1 MVLKTLKICLA
12 ALLIGGLP
20 ACLIAN
26 ANANANEPES
36 GKEPGKASDTKQEQ
50 ATDAS
55 GEQSDRDAAS
65 SPPAKPAPPS
75 TSKRSTPDFSP
86 TEEISEDIAIPFPVD
101 I

>member
-1 MVLKTLKICLA
+1 MALKTLKTCLA

-26 ANANANEPES
+26 ANEPEPES
-36 GKEPGKASDTKQEQ
+36 GKEPGAKQAQ

-55 GEQSDRDAAS
+55 GKQSDRDTAS
-65 SPPAKPAPPS
+65 PPPAKPAPSS
-75 TSKRSTPDFSP
+75 TSRRTSPDFSP

>member
-1 MVLKTLKICLA
+1 VVLKTLKTCLA

-26 ANANANEPES
+26 ANEPEPES
-36 GKEPGKASDTKQEQ
+36 GKKPGAKQVQ

-55 GEQSDRDAAS
+55 GEQSSGDAAS

>member
-1 MVLKTLKICLA
+1 MLLKTFKTCLA
-12 ALLIGGLP
+12 ALLLSGLSTG
-20 ACLIAN
+20 LI
-26 ANANANEPES
+26 ANANEPEPEPES
-36 GKEPGKASDTKQEQ
+36 GKESGTKQEQ

-65 SPPAKPAPPS
+65 SPPATAKPAPSGTPRR
-75 TSKRSTPDFSP
+75 TTPDFSP

>member
-1 MVLKTLKICLA
+1 VVLKTLKICLA

-26 ANANANEPES
+26 ANANEPEPEP
-36 GKEPGKASDTKQEQ
+36 GKEPGAKQAQ

-55 GEQSDRDAAS
+55 GKQSDRDTAS
-65 SPPAKPAPPS
+65 PPPAKPAPPS

>member
-1 MVLKTLKICLA
+1 MVLKTLKACLA

-20 ACLIAN
+20 ACLI

-36 GKEPGKASDTKQEQ
+36 GKEPGKASDTKQVQ

-55 GEQSDRDAAS
+55 SEQSSGNAVS

>member
-1 MVLKTLKICLA
+1 MVLKTLKTCLA

-20 ACLIAN
+20 ACLI
-26 ANANANEPES
+26 ANANEPES

-50 ATDAS
+50 ATDAPS
-55 GEQSDRDAAS
+55 EQSDRDTAS
-65 SPPAKPAPPS
+65 PPPAKPAPPS

>member
-1 MVLKTLKICLA
+1 MVLKTLKTCLA

-26 ANANANEPES
+26 ANANEPEPEP
-36 GKEPGKASDTKQEQ
+36 GKEPGAKQAQ

-55 GEQSDRDAAS
+55 GEQSSGNAAS
-65 SPPAKPAPPS
+65 SPLAKPAPPN
-75 TSKRSTPDFSP
+75 TSRRTTPDFSP

>member
-1 MVLKTLKICLA
+1 MLLKTFKICLA
-12 ALLIGGLP
+12 TLLLSGLP

-26 ANANANEPES
+26 ANEPEQ
-36 GKEPGKASDTKQEQ
+36 GKEPDTKQEQ

-55 GEQSDRDAAS
+55 GEQSGRDAAS
-65 SPPAKPAPPS
+65 SPPATARPAPSGTPRR
-75 TSKRSTPDFSP
+75 TTPDFSP

>member
-1 MVLKTLKICLA
+1 MVLKTLKACLA

-20 ACLIAN
+20 ACLIAD
-26 ANANANEPES
+26 ANEPGREPES
-36 GKEPGKASDTKQEQ
+36 GKEPDTKQAQ
-50 ATDAS
+50 ATDAA
-55 GEQSDRDAAS
+55 GEQSSGDAAS